1 MNNCLHICG
10 IGHELRIYRG
20 TDYRISDG
28 EVMFCGGIKELLV
41 VQLTYN
47 YWVVGWNCVKVFVD
61 WLDRMTI

>member
-1 MNNCLHICG
+1 MNNCLHKCYMR
-10 IGHELRIYRG
+10 HEEGIYRG
-20 TDYRISDG
+20 MEYRNSDG
-28 EVMFCGGIKELLV
+28 TAMFCDGIKVLIV